1 MEEQGKVLILA
12 PVSDQGLKTLT
23 RDPDR
28 LQAMYDNGLQDGF
41 LVREFLEN

>member
-1 MEEQGKVLILA
+1 MA